1 MSSLSLLLSLVVVVV
16 VVVVGAES
24 DFGDSGV
31 AAVLSRC
38 GGYWLTITM
47 VMIMVTT
54 TTTIALLLTEVVRF
68 HSRLW
73 TVRHGCTLNV

>member
-1 MSSLSLLLSLVVVVV
+1 MSSLSLLLSLLL